1 MPISL
6 KKILA
11 GVMIAGD
18 AFLFL
23 VAIFLLAEPDMV
35 GVSIFMMIF
44 LVVDAY
50 LSVDYITS
58 LHHQEQ
64 ALQDQQ
70 TEEKVASIRQEAEEE
85 KTLAQRDAIDDALAE
100 KIRQEKIDAHADVPD
115 PDELQKML
123 DKDNLSGT
131 GAEQKQ

>member
-50 LSVDYITS
+50 LSVDYIIS